1 MSAAPRLVVDL
12 DVLERN
18 IETMAARGRRAGL
31 PIRPHAKT
39 HKIPRIAAMQRDA
52 GARGFT
58 LATIGEAEVFAAAGF
73 DDLFIAYPLWVDAED
88 GARLARL
95 SESAQITVGCDNLD
109 AARSLRRHTGTASLR
124 VLIEVDSGQHRSG
137 VTPGDAGELAAAVA
151 GLGLDVVGAFT
162 FPGHSYAR
170 EARGSAAQDERAAL
184 SLAAQAMRAKGVEP
198 NVRSGGSSPSMAFV
212 SDGPS
217 VSSAGT
223 SPTSLTVGEPAP
235 ADAASSAPTEMRPG
249 AYVFN
254 DAQQWELGACTA
266 EDIALTAHGTVVS
279 HAGGR
284 LVVNAGSKVLAPDKA
299 VWATGHGRLLDHPDA
314 RIVQLS
320 EHHAVVDMGGSSLPA
335 LGSTVRLVPNHCC
348 NAINYADEVDVVQD
362 GRRLDT
368 WAVAARGLNG

>member
-1 MSAAPRLVVDL
+1 M
-12 DVLERN
+12 
-18 IETMAARGRRAGL
+18 
-31 PIRPHAKT
+31 
-39 HKIPRIAAMQRDA
+39 
-52 GARGFT
+52 
-58 LATIGEAEVFAAAGF
+58 
-73 DDLFIAYPLWVDAED
+73 
-88 GARLARL
+88 
-95 SESAQITVGCDNLD
+95 
-109 AARSLRRHTGTASLR
+109 
-124 VLIEVDSGQHRSG
+124 LIEVDSGQHRSG

-223 SPTSLTVGEPAP
+223 SPTSLTVGEPSP
-235 ADAASSAPTEMRPG
+235 ADTASSAPTEMRPG

-299 VWATGHGRLLDHPDA
+299 AWATGHGRLLDHPDA

>member
-18 IETMAARGRRAGL
+18 IETMAARGRRVGL
-31 PIRPHAKT
+31 SIRPRAKT
-39 HKIPRIAAMQRDA
+39 HKIPQIAAMQRDA
-52 GARGFT
+52 GARGIT

-223 SPTSLTVGEPAP
+223 SPTSLTVGEPSP
-235 ADAASSAPTEMRPG
+235 SDTASSAPTEMRPG